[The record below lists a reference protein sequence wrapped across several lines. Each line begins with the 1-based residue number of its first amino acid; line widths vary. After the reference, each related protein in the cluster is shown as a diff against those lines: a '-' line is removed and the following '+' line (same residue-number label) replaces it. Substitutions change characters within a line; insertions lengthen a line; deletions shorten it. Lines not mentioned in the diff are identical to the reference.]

1 MAGHGEKLS
10 RKQEMAIIGLL
21 KEPTIPAAAESAGIS
36 PTTLSRWLQKPEFQ
50 SRYRAIRR
58 QVVERSIAELQDATT
73 EAVDALRVVMGDET
87 APANARVNAARAVL
101 SYSLDAI
108 NLFDIEDRIQRLE
121 RMVESE

>member
-1 MAGHGEKLS
+1 VAGHGEKMS
-10 RKQEMAIIGLL
+10 RKQEQAIIGLI

-36 PTTLSRWLQKPEFQ
+36 PTTLTRWLQKPEFQ
-50 SRYRAIRR
+50 SRYRAMRR

-101 SYSLDAI
+101 SYSLEAI
-108 NLFDIEDRIQRLE
+108 NLFDLEERVKTLE
-121 RMVESE
+121 RAIE